1 MQARDHGD
9 PVLSTSVLV
18 NILVEDA
25 NDNAPLFPE
34 GNYTVY
40 VQVGLHKTQ
49 FQPPDE
55 LVDISIFISTQAYIK
70 KMILLPIHIYIIE
83 LDRYI
88 YMYFSTNLHKK

>member
-40 VQVGLHKTQ
+40 VQVGLHKPQ

-55 LVDISIFISTQAYIK
+55 L
-70 KMILLPIHIYIIE
+70 
-83 LDRYI
+83 DRYI
-88 YMYFSTNLHKK
+88 YMSAQTYIKNNIVTYTYLHN

>member
-55 LVDISIFISTQAYIK
+55 L
-70 KMILLPIHIYIIE
+70 
-83 LDRYI
+83 DRYI
-88 YMYFSTNLHKK
+88 YMYFSTNLHNK